1 MNTTVVGRRLEMKS
15 ESAVPAGE
23 FYVLRP
29 DVRGGGPGTN
39 VTIENEAV
47 LLTPPSLIIR
57 PPLGGIPEFPER
69 PRLSHSIGRT
79 KPPRDLEG
87 GYSGYWLVSERLKR
101 VFEDVDPDAF
111 AFTECDYILPDG
123 SEVPTHYLCDVVR
136 EVAALDRKRSRFK
149 TKLLFDERTAEEM
162 EMPSLVG
169 GAQLV
174 FDSTAVGDAHI
185 FRMAER
191 PSVIVCDDYMRQ
203 ATRKAGIGVNPNS
216 GGLNFKDAAGC

>member
-1 MNTTVVGRRLEMKS
+1 MNDEDAPQK
-15 ESAVPAGE
+15 GE
-23 FYVLRP
+23 FYILRP

-47 LLTPPSLIIR
+47 LLTAPSLIIR

-69 PRLSHSIGRT
+69 PRLSHSSGKN

-101 VFEDVDPDAF
+101 VFEDVDQEAF
-111 AFTECDYILPDG
+111 VFTECDYILPDG
-123 SEVPTHYLCDVVR
+123 SQGPKHYLCDVVR
-136 EVAALDRKRSRFK
+136 EVAALDRNRSKFK
-149 TKLLFDERTAEEM
+149 TKLLFDERTGEEV

-169 GAQLV
+169 GAQLA
-174 FDSTAVGDAHI
+174 FNSAAVGNAHI

-191 PSVIVCDDYMRQ
+191 PSVIVCDEYMRQ
-203 ATRKAGIGVNPNS
+203 ATRKAGIGVKPNS
-216 GGLNFKDAAGC
+216 GGLNFKDAAEC